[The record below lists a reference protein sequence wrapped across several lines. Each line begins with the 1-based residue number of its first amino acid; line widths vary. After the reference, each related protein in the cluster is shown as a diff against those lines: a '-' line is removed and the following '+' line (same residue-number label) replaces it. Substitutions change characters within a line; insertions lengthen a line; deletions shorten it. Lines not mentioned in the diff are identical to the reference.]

1 MFMQYALW
9 IGFFI
14 LILGLLLLDLVVL
27 QRRQHEI
34 KLREAFVWVAFWVSL
49 ALAFDAGLYFYKG
62 SRNAME
68 FLTGYL
74 IEYSLSVDNIFVFIM
89 IFGFFNVP
97 PQYRHKVLFWGI
109 LGAVVMRGIFI
120 FTGIA
125 LIEKLHWVI
134 YVFGAFL
141 VYIGVRMA
149 LHQEQ
154 EVHPDKNIVIRA
166 FRRIMPV
173 SKGYVGGRFFTTE
186 AGKLIATPLFV
197 VVLAIETTDV
207 IFAVD
212 SIPAILAITLDR
224 FIVYTSNIFAILGL
238 RALYFAMAGIM
249 PLFHYL
255 KYGLSAILVFVGVK
269 MLIADFFKIPVA
281 AALGV
286 VAGLL
291 LVSII
296 ASLAF
301 PSKGGK
307 EEPRLGTGTPGAD

>member
-1 MFMQYALW
+1 MFMQYAMW

-34 KLREAFVWVAFWVSL
+34 KIKEAFAWVAFWVSL
-49 ALAFDAGLYFYKG
+49 ALLFDIGIYFFKG
-62 SRNAME
+62 PHSFME

-89 IFGFFNVP
+89 IFGFFGVP
-97 PQYRHKVLFWGI
+97 PEYRHKVLFWGI
-109 LGAVVMRGIFI
+109 LGAVVMRAVFI

-125 LIEKLHWVI
+125 LIEKLEWII
-134 YVFGAFL
+134 YVFGVFL
-141 VYIGVRMA
+141 VYIGIRMA
-149 LHQEQ
+149 MHEEQ
-154 EVHPDKNIVIRA
+154 EVHPDRNIVVRM

-173 SKGYVGGRFFTTE
+173 SRDYVKGNFFTKE
-186 AGKLIATPLFV
+186 GGKLIATPLFV

-255 KYGLSAILVFVGVK
+255 KYGLATILVFVGVK
-269 MLIADFFKIPVA
+269 MLVSEFYKIPVG

-286 VAGLL
+286 VAGIL
-291 LVSII
+291 LVSIL
-296 ASLAF
+296 ASVLLPA
-301 PSKGGK
+301 KNKNAKQAG
-307 EEPRLGTGTPGAD
+307 